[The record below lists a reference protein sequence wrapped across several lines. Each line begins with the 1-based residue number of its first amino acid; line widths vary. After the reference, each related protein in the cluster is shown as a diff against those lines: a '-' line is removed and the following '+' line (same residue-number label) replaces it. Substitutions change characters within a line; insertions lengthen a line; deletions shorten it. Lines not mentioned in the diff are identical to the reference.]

1 MMYGVG
7 VDAGSEHR
15 ETADVPRISQ
25 ALRIEREGRITQ
37 GELARRL
44 GVPQNYVSRW
54 ETGAR
59 PIKLDDLE
67 RIEAAVEIPKGTI
80 LRRAGYVDDPTDT
93 RTMIAGDPTLA
104 PPERSDLLALYDAL
118 STGAAARSATDRRRD
133 RS

>member
-80 LRRAGYVDDPTDT
+80 LRRAGYVDDPTDA
-93 RTMIAGDPTLA
+93 RTMIAGDPRLN
-104 PPERSDLLALYDAL
+104 PPERSAVLLAYD
-118 STGAAARSATDRRRD
+118 GAVAATAAITAKRARN
-133 RS
+133 